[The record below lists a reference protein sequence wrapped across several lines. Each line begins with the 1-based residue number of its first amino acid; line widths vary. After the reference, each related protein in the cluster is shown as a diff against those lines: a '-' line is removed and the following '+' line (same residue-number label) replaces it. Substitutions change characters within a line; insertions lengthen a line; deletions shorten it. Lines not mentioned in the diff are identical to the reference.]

1 MIVDGSSNDS
11 PAGGIAVVILAE
23 KVVGGPGDF
32 SITVAGARFPEKDG
46 TWR

>member
-11 PAGGIAVVILAE
+11 PAGGISVVILAE
-23 KVVGGPGDF
+23 KFVGGPGDF
-32 SITVAGARFPEKDG
+32 SITVAGARIAEKYG